1 VRILDVDVESLTH
14 HDVLPDGTCV
24 LMRVLRPDDA
34 RYYPEFISHL
44 TLEDLRLRFFAAIR
58 ELSDDRIGELTRL
71 DYARAMAFIAIDEA
85 SDLMLG
91 VVRLHLDADHQK
103 NDQDSDQGGEY
114 AVIVRSALKGH
125 GLGWL
130 LMQRMIDYARALRLK
145 TVHGQV
151 LAENTTMLRMC
162 GDLGFQI
169 SDDPHSKGIKV
180 VTLNLTPAAEH

>member
-1 VRILDVDVESLTH
+1 LGVDLDSLTH
-14 HDVLPDGTCV
+14 HDVLPDGTRV

-34 RYYPEFISHL
+34 RYYPEFIAHL
-44 TLEDLRLRFFAAIR
+44 TSEDLRLRFFAAIK

-71 DYARAMAFIAIDEA
+71 DYERAMAFIAIDEA
-85 SDLMLG
+85 TDRMLG
-91 VVRLHLDADHQK
+91 IVRLHLDADRQDG
-103 NDQDSDQGGEY
+103 DQAGEY

-130 LMQRMIDYARALRLK
+130 LMQRMIDYARALGLR

-162 GDLGFQI
+162 RDLGFQI
-169 SDDPHSKGIKV
+169 SDDPHSKGIKM
-180 VTLNLTPAAEH
+180 VTLNLTRSAQNIDQ